1 MPNLLTTSTLPDV
14 VYHYC
19 SVDTF
24 YQIITNH
31 TLRLSDIERAT
42 ISWRKNGRSVSAWST
57 SKRT

>member
-19 SVDTF
+19 SVETF

-31 TLRLSDIERAT
+31 TLRLSDIEK
-42 ISWRKNGRSVSAWST
+42 SNDFMEKNGRSVSAWST